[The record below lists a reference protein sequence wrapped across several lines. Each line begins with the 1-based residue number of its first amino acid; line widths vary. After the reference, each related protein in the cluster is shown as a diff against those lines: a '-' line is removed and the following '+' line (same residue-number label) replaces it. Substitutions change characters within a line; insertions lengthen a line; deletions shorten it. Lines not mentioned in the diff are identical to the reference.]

1 MAIQLLRW
9 LKATT
14 NQRLPKKFFQPRMI
28 VKKNLSKILPEVY
41 TVLLTVEVLIEQSL
55 LQSSHKVKEIHLS
68 GKLKAKFYDNQWLGE
83 ERVWI
88 SYYFFFGKFRSLKLN
103 IQTTGVEIKI
113 NHTDSR
119 FIKKRQNKK
128 TTLILRSTFSGS
140 LFHNCSDW
148 KLTSSPVN
156 TPC

>member
-1 MAIQLLRW
+1 MAIQVLRW

-28 VKKNLSKILPEVY
+28 VKKNL
-41 TVLLTVEVLIEQSL
+41 EQSL

-88 SYYFFFGKFRSLKLN
+88 SYFFFFFENLDL
-103 IQTTGVEIKI
+103 
-113 NHTDSR
+113 
-119 FIKKRQNKK
+119 
-128 TTLILRSTFSGS
+128 
-140 LFHNCSDW
+140 
-148 KLTSSPVN
+148 
-156 TPC
+156 